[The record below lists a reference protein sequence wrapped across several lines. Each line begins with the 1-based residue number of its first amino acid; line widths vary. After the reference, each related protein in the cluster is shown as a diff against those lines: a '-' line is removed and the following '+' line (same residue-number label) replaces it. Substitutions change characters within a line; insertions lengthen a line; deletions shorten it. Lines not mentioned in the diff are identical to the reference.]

1 MNGPLPSP
9 RQDALLLVSYCSRP
23 GASWRG
29 VRLREAPGF
38 SRGEHV
44 TIHIVRIICWESSIM
59 VAIKHTAPAFAEQD
73 ALTVAALFGIRGN
86 VRSLPAEHPVHFK
99 SGE

>member
-38 SRGEHV
+38 SRGEMSLLHCYRILGS
-44 TIHIVRIICWESSIM
+44 IHN
-59 VAIKHTAPAFAEQD
+59 AED
-73 ALTVAALFGIRGN
+73 ALQETLLAAWQGLGSFEER
-86 VRSLPAEHPVHFK
+86 
-99 SGE
+99 